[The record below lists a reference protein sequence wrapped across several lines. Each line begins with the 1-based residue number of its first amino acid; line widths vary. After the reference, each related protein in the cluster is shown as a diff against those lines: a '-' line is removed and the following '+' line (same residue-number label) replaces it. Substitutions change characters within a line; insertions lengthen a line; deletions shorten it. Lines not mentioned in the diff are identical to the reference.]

1 MLLLAMLLV
10 PCSPCLDP
18 AAALPAR
25 TCCLP
30 ALDEGVDVA
39 PRTPALPVGR
49 VLGAGLPCL

>member
-18 AAALPAR
+18 AAALLAR

-39 PRTPALPVGR
+39 PRTPALPAGL

>member
-30 ALDEGVDVA
+30 ALDEGVGSVC
-39 PRTPALPVGR
+39 GQ
-49 VLGAGLPCL
+49 GLHIGGGGQGKRENC